1 MRLRPNTYEAPAR
14 QEVKNSR
21 RNPAKKTMDEFPQMA
36 GHPVGD
42 KAARKRFI
50 ARSIWLTVPGTL
62 LTIGALYRFLPP
74 LEGVET
80 LTQRVALTLR
90 WLVVAMLPYAA
101 ACLTILVRRF
111 VEGAHN
117 PLAGGESEALRIHG
131 RVLGN
136 TLEQLVWL
144 ALCLLALATLLEPGQ
159 MRIVPIACVFFALA
173 RLVYWWGYLRSG
185 TLGRAP
191 GVQLT
196 FTLNVTLLVL
206 VAYLFARSLL
216 AARL

>member
-1 MRLRPNTYEAPAR
+1 ME
-14 QEVKNSR
+14 
-21 RNPAKKTMDEFPQMA
+21 DIPQMA

-42 KAARKRFI
+42 KAARQRFI
-50 ARSIWLTVPGTL
+50 SRSIWLTVPGTL
-62 LTIGALYRFLPP
+62 LVVGALYRFLPP

-80 LTQRVALTLR
+80 LAERLALTLR
-90 WLVVAMLPYAA
+90 WLFVAMLPYAA
-101 ACLTILVRRF
+101 VCLTILVRRF
-111 VEGAHN
+111 FEGAHD

-144 ALCLLALATLLEPGQ
+144 ALCLLALAAMLEPAQ
-159 MRIVPIACVFFALA
+159 MRLIPVACVFFVFA

-196 FTLNVTLLVL
+196 FSLNVLLLVL
-206 VAYLFARSLL
+206 VATLFVRSLFAGR
-216 AARL
+216 A

>member
-1 MRLRPNTYEAPAR
+1 VE
-14 QEVKNSR
+14 
-21 RNPAKKTMDEFPQMA
+21 DIPQMA

-50 ARSIWLTVPGTL
+50 SRSIWLTVPGTL
-62 LTIGALYRFLPP
+62 LVVGLLYRFLPP
-74 LEGVET
+74 LEGMET
-80 LTQRVALTLR
+80 LAERLALTLR
-90 WLVVAMLPYAA
+90 WLLVAMLPYAA
-101 ACLTILVRRF
+101 VCLTILVQRF
-111 VEGAHN
+111 FEGAHN
-117 PLAGGESEALRIHG
+117 PLAGGESETLRIHG

-144 ALCLLALATLLEPGQ
+144 ALCLLALATLLEPAR
-159 MRIVPIACVFFALA
+159 MRIVPIACVFFVFA

-196 FTLNVTLLVL
+196 FTLNVFLLVL
-206 VAYLFARSLL
+206 AASLFVRSLL
-216 AARL
+216 AGRV

>member
-1 MRLRPNTYEAPAR
+1 VE
-14 QEVKNSR
+14 
-21 RNPAKKTMDEFPQMA
+21 DIPQMA
-36 GHPVGD
+36 CHPVGD

-50 ARSIWLTVPGTL
+50 SRSIWLTVPGTL
-62 LTIGALYRFLPP
+62 LVVGALYRFLPP
-74 LEGVET
+74 LEGMET
-80 LTQRVALTLR
+80 LAERLALTLR
-90 WLVVAMLPYAA
+90 WLFVAMLPYAA
-101 ACLTILVRRF
+101 VCLTILVQRF
-111 VEGAHN
+111 FEGAHN

-144 ALCLLALATLLEPGQ
+144 ALCLLALATLLEPAQ
-159 MRIVPIACVFFALA
+159 MRIVPIACLFFVFA

-196 FTLNVTLLVL
+196 FSLNVLLLVL
-206 VAYLFARSLL
+206 AASLIVRSLL
-216 AARL
+216 ADRA